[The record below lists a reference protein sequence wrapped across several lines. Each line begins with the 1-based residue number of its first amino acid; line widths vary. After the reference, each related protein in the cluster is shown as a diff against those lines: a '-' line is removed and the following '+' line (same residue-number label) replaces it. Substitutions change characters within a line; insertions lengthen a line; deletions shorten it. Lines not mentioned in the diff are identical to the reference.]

1 MRALILVDIQND
13 FLPDGALAVP
23 HGHEVIAVAN
33 SLLDAYDLVVAT
45 QDWHPS
51 DHLSFASQH
60 DGHNVG
66 DMIDLAGTTQVLWP
80 DHCVQGSHGAQ
91 LAAALEQDKIDH
103 VVPKGTDR
111 RIDSYS
117 GFYDNDHRHETG
129 LAEYLRGSG
138 ISEVD
143 IVGLATD
150 YCVKATALDAR
161 QLGFRTRVILE
172 GVRGVNLNSGDVDSA
187 LEVMRANGV
196 EIVTELPQS
205 TDNNSL
211 ETLWEGRH
219 LSFVSKGHW
228 EYVTRT
234 KVSGVVGIVALT
246 QDRRIILVEQYRL
259 PVQASVIEIPAGL
272 AGDLDGSEDEPLVEA
287 AKRELLEET
296 GYRAEKWTLLTA
308 GCTSPGLT
316 DESITMFLAEK
327 LEKVESGG
335 GDASESIEVLEV
347 PLGDLA
353 SWLAAKQQS
362 GVLIDLKLYAAL
374 YFAQQAATGT
384 HDGED
389 ARQL

>member
-13 FLPDGALAVP
+13 FLPGGALAVP
-23 HGHEVIAVAN
+23 HGDEVIAVAN
-33 SLLDAYDLVVAT
+33 SLLDAYDVVVAT
-45 QDWHPS
+45 QDWHPG

-66 DMIDLAGTTQVLWP
+66 DVIDLAGTTQVLWP
-80 DHCVQGSHGAQ
+80 DHCVQGSHGAE
-91 LAAALEQDKIDH
+91 LADALERDKIDH
-103 VVPKGTDR
+103 VVRKGTDR

-117 GFYDNDHRHETG
+117 GFLDNDHQHETG
-129 LAEYLRGSG
+129 LAEYLRGRN

-161 QLGFRTRVILE
+161 QLGFKTRVVLD

-187 LEVMRANGV
+187 LDEMQTGGV
-196 EIVTELPQS
+196 EIVNELPQP

-211 ETLWEGRH
+211 ETLWKGRH
-219 LSFVSKGHW
+219 LALVSKGHW

-246 QDRRIILVEQYRL
+246 QDRRIILVEQCRC

-272 AGDLDGSEDEPLVEA
+272 AGDFCGSEDEPLVEA

-296 GYRAEKWTLLTA
+296 GYCADRWTLLTA

-316 DESITMFLAEK
+316 DESITMFLAEE
-327 LEKVESGG
+327 LAKVESGG
-335 GDASESIEVLEV
+335 GDASESIEVHEV
-347 PLGDLA
+347 PLADIGP
-353 SWLAAKQQS
+353 WLAAKQQS
-362 GVLIDLKLYAAL
+362 GALIDLKLFAAL
-374 YFAQQAATGT
+374 YFAEQAATGR

-389 ARQL
+389 APQL